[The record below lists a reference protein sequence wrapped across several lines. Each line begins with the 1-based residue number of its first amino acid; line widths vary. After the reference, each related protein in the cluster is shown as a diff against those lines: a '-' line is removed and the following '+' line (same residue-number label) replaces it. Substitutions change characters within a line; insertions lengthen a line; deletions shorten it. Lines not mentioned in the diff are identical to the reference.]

1 MPAARS
7 SPISVRSSIRRRP
20 LWPATATTVSP
31 AVSGSSPVEQAT
43 TTTTTTVPLPTEP
56 VPFLA
61 VGDSVMLGAAPALT
75 DRGMVVDAAVS
86 RQMFDVIPVFE
97 QFRDLHLFGSA
108 VVVHLGN
115 NGSFSQA
122 TLDAF
127 LATMDD
133 VPNVILM
140 TVRADRSW
148 TADNNALLRAAD
160 REGDNKILIDWE
172 VLAAE
177 CPGECFYDDGI
188 HLRPDGQDYYADL
201 ITDILGI

>member
-1 MPAARS
+1 M
-7 SPISVRSSIRRRP
+7 IDI
-20 LWPATATTVSP
+20 
-31 AVSGSSPVEQAT
+31 
-43 TTTTTTVPLPTEP
+43 
-56 VPFLA
+56 
-61 VGDSVMLGAAPALT
+61 
-75 DRGMVVDAAVS
+75 
-86 RQMFDVIPVFE
+86 
-97 QFRDLHLFGSA
+97 LFGTA

-140 TVRADRSW
+140 TVKADRPW

-160 REGDNKILIDWE
+160 LEGDNKILIDWE
-172 VLAAE
+172 VLAAD

-188 HLRPDGQDYYADL
+188 HLRPDGQEYYADL
-201 ITDILGI
+201 IADILGI